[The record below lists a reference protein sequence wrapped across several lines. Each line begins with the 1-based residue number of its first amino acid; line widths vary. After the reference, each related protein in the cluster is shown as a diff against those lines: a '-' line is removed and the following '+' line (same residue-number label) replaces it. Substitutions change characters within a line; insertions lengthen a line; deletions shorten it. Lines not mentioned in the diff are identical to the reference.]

1 MLGDAEIFVTVVETG
16 GFSKAARK
24 LKSSTPIITRHIAKL
39 EKELNVR
46 LLQRNTRQVSL
57 TEAGA
62 LFYESCLSLLRTYS
76 LSLKEL
82 KSLSHELVGTIK
94 IGLPTSISYQHVTPA
109 LNQFIKKYPDLR
121 IEIVNGNH
129 LIDLLSSGF
138 DLIIHCGELA
148 DSNFYSKK
156 LGEWT
161 KVTCASPKYLKSYG
175 TPKTPDD
182 LHKHNCLDH
191 YDNRSS
197 SWKYIIDNKTQL
209 ISVNGNIQSN
219 TSMDLKNL
227 AASGLGIAYLPSFV
241 VRKELADGT
250 LKSFLNDYQVP
261 PLNMYAVYPNSR
273 FLNKKTKLFMDYLA
287 MIGLVD

>member
-1 MLGDAEIFVTVVETG
+1 MLEDAEIFVCVVETG

-24 LKSSTPIITRHIAKL
+24 LKLSTPIITRHIAKL

-46 LLQRNTRQVSL
+46 LLQRNTRQTSL

-62 LFYESCLSLLRTYS
+62 LFYESCVNLLKTYA

-82 KSLSHELVGTIK
+82 KSLSYEFVGTLK
-94 IGLPTSISYQHVTPA
+94 IGLPSSISYQYVTPR
-109 LNQFIKKYPDLR
+109 LSQFIKKYPHLK

-156 LGEWT
+156 IGEWT
-161 KVTCASPKYLKSYG
+161 KVTCASPKYLKLHG
-175 TPKTPDD
+175 VPKKPND

-191 YDNRSS
+191 YDNRDS
-197 SWKYIIDNKTQL
+197 SWKYILDGKIQSINID
-209 ISVNGNIQSN
+209 GNIQSN
-219 TSMDLKNL
+219 TSIDLKNL
-227 AASGLGIAYLPSFV
+227 AVSGLGIVYLPSFIV
-241 VRKELADGT
+241 KKELENGS
-250 LKSFLNDYQVP
+250 LKSILTTYQVT
-261 PLNMYAVYPNSR
+261 PLNMYVVYPSNR
-273 FLNKKTKLFMDYLA
+273 FLNNKSKVFINFLSN
-287 MIGLVD
+287 IGLFD